1 MAFFQN
7 SVPVYSNNIN
17 FYINTF
23 SRLSPAKKPS
33 LNSKN
38 IANDWIRHVLPMINS
53 FVLLMTSNQRQ
64 DSKPSFKMFL
74 TSDIRTSQFSDSII
88 SIFKRKKCKESI
100 SRRGAQSLHKD
111 SYEDEFSSVE
121 WLELSLF
128 TLLSSFESLSEELVW
143 SLRMRFAFLNSWANW
158 FPFTCFFMRRAPTFF
173 FAL

>member
-1 MAFFQN
+1 
-7 SVPVYSNNIN
+7 
-17 FYINTF
+17 
-23 SRLSPAKKPS
+23 
-33 LNSKN
+33 
-38 IANDWIRHVLPMINS
+38 MINS

-128 TLLSSFESLSEELVW
+128 TLLSSFESLSEELV
-143 SLRMRFAFLNSWANW
+143 
-158 FPFTCFFMRRAPTFF
+158 
-173 FAL
+173 